1 MTAPSLGAPED
12 AGSAGAHCPPPKD
25 WRRSIGCLPI
35 PLLFLAG
42 FGLGWLIGGAT
53 GALWGAGI
61 GLVLGLLAMG
71 WLVRAIRGRR

>member
-1 MTAPSLGAPED
+1 M
-12 AGSAGAHCPPPKD
+12 
-25 WRRSIGCLPI
+25 GCLPL

-42 FGLGWLIGGAT
+42 FGLGWLIDGAS

-61 GLVLGLLAMG
+61 GLVLGLAAMG

>member
-1 MTAPSLGAPED
+1 M
-12 AGSAGAHCPPPKD
+12 
-25 WRRSIGCLPI
+25 GCLPV

-42 FGLGWLIGGAT
+42 FSLGWLANGST

-61 GLVLGLLAMG
+61 GLLLGLFAMA